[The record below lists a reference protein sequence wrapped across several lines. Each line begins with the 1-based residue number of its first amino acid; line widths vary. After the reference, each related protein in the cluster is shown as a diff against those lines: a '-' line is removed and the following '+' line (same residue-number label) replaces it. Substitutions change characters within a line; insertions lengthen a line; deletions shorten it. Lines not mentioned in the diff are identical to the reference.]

1 MIPVAGT
8 EATRKGRVAKF
19 KCPRE
24 ALPFSS
30 RVEEVCLEGETNGE
44 DSPVSPTKNL
54 SVPYV
59 GRKQQVH
66 GNGMRIIEFAT
77 LAGCDS
83 EMSEDALSAHV
94 QDQVPNTPNDSNLRL
109 NMGAPVH
116 PKINLLKMEHNGS
129 IS

>member
-1 MIPVAGT
+1 M
-8 EATRKGRVAKF
+8 AKF

-24 ALPFSS
+24 VLPFSS

-66 GNGMRIIEFAT
+66 GNGMRIIESAT
-77 LAGCDS
+77 LAVCDL

-94 QDQVPNTPNDSNLRL
+94 QDQVLNTPNNSNLRL
-109 NMGAPVH
+109 SMGAPVR
-116 PKINLLKMEHNGS
+116 PRVSQLTMNVEPRTRIAVRKVT
-129 IS
+129 